1 MADSMSKLA
10 NDIAQIDEVMAG
22 ALTRF
27 GQLGTAGQKGWTAF
41 ARITSGTL
49 VWRLQARLRSVMN
62 IVEIITDRQQKYNR
76 ELAESFKKQK
86 EFSEATK
93 NIRAYADAF
102 DEVIN
107 KTMAGLMNTDEILEA
122 LSGNELF
129 EGLLAKYKGNIG
141 KALEEG
147 QKFLKAQT
155 DRVEKALAVDEAGGM
170 LKYYS
175 KIGMGK
181 AKEAMEFLQP
191 EKTFDGSPEGKVDIK
206 ESFKLG
212 FLKAFKSPGMFKPKS
227 IMGFFNRE
235 KKWATWKGRLG
246 RLQLRGSKIWN
257 KLGAGSKLLPK
268 LIGLGVG
275 ALSTF
280 MLYGSAILIGAI
292 VVIAILKMAWKR
304 FKQFFTIINDTL
316 KIGKAFMFGV
326 TEIFGGI
333 FDMLSALW
341 DGDLIGVLLAFW
353 TRVLPGILALGYAI
367 IAGIGGLLVS
377 LAASLI
383 VGLVEGIGKII
394 YKFGKRIG
402 FYADGGVVNT
412 PLQIVG
418 ERGPELVSLPRGSRV
433 YPNGYAPSSG
443 STVINVN
450 VSGRVGASDSEI
462 RDIANKVARE
472 INLRMNR
479 TGTTGTGF

>member
-1 MADSMSKLA
+1 M
-10 NDIAQIDEVMAG
+10 
-22 ALTRF
+22 
-27 GQLGTAGQKGWTAF
+27 
-41 ARITSGTL
+41 
-49 VWRLQARLRSVMN
+49 
-62 IVEIITDRQQKYNR
+62 
-76 ELAESFKKQK
+76 
-86 EFSEATK
+86 
-93 NIRAYADAF
+93 
-102 DEVIN
+102 
-107 KTMAGLMNTDEILEA
+107 
-122 LSGNELF
+122 
-129 EGLLAKYKGNIG
+129 
-141 KALEEG
+141 
-147 QKFLKAQT
+147 
-155 DRVEKALAVDEAGGM
+155 
-170 LKYYS
+170 
-175 KIGMGK
+175 
-181 AKEAMEFLQP
+181 
-191 EKTFDGSPEGKVDIK
+191 
-206 ESFKLG
+206 
-212 FLKAFKSPGMFKPKS
+212 
-227 IMGFFNRE
+227 
-235 KKWATWKGRLG
+235 
-246 RLQLRGSKIWN
+246 
-257 KLGAGSKLLPK
+257 
-268 LIGLGVG
+268 GVG

-280 MLYGSAILIGAI
+280 MLYGSAVLLGAI

-304 FKQFFTIINDTL
+304 FKQFFTVINDTL
-316 KIGKAFMFGV
+316 KIGKAFMLGV

-383 VGLVEGIGKII
+383 VGLVEGIGSII